1 MSSTNNPILKVKSL
15 KKTYHVSR
23 AFKAALQV
31 QALRGVDFEV
41 RAGETLAVVGESGCG
56 KSTLAKVLMKIE
68 EPTEGHAEVTNHD
81 IKSLTSKQLPSH
93 LQMIFQDPYSSLN
106 PRKKILDVIAE
117 PLRIR
122 GDWTEAKIVDKV
134 REVAQLVGLRPEIL
148 NRYPHMLSGGQ
159 RQRVG
164 IARALTTEPKAIICD
179 EPVSALDVSVQAQ
192 VLNLLL
198 DLQQQKNLSY
208 LFISH
213 DLGVVR
219 FLAHRVAVMY
229 LGRFVEIADRDTLF
243 QSARHPYTQLLLKST
258 PNVKNMAA
266 DAAQEVGDL
275 PSPLNPPSGC
285 SFHTRC
291 PHATAECKEKTPE
304 LRAVGASFVACHWA
318 EKIPAFQSQV
328 E

>member
-1 MSSTNNPILKVKSL
+1 MNLLEVKNL
-15 KKTYHVSR
+15 TKTYQVKRPFR
-23 AFKAALQV
+23 ASLNL
-31 QALRGVDFEV
+31 QALRGVSLFV
-41 RAGETLAVVGESGCG
+41 RPGETLAVVGESGCG

-68 EPTEGHAEVTNHD
+68 E
-81 IKSLTSKQLPSH
+81 KSGGEAWIDEREIGSITSKELPAH

-106 PRKKILDVIAE
+106 PRKKIFDIVAE
-117 PLRIR
+117 PLIIA
-122 GDWTEAKIVDKV
+122 GLGSEKIKASVQ
-134 REVAQLVGLRPEIL
+134 EVASLVGLRPEIL
-148 NRYPHMLSGGQ
+148 GRYPHMLSGGQ

-164 IARALTTEPKAIICD
+164 IARALVTRPKLIVCD

-198 DLQQQKNLSY
+198 DLQSQQNLSF

-229 LGRFVEIADRDTLF
+229 LGQIVELANRDELF
-243 QSARHPYTQLLLKST
+243 NRPLHPYTQLLLSSNPHLQKQKEGEIFKDS
-258 PNVKNMAA
+258 
-266 DAAQEVGDL
+266 DL

-291 PHATAECKEKTPE
+291 PFANEECRQKTPI
-304 LRAVGASFVACHWA
+304 LRKIEALGTGEVACHHA
-318 EKIPAFQSQV
+318 ESIYRKKAGN
-328 E
+328 